1 MTVIKGES
9 GVANNVVNVAA
20 AKIYPNPTTGII
32 NIETTEN
39 IVSIK
44 VYNTTGALVLESSE
58 TTIDLGD
65 LASGLYFVKVNDM
78 ESVKIIKK

>member
-1 MTVIKGES
+1 MWCK
-9 GVANNVVNVAA
+9 
-20 AKIYPNPTTGII
+20 KC